1 MAKFTNARER
11 PLGVGGSFAFRLK
24 PHISSILHAGAWSYL
39 FAILSGESYLS
50 ATMTLVLRYVE
61 RKFTSMSI

>member
-39 FAILSGESYLS
+39 FAIRSGESYLS
-50 ATMTLVLRYVE
+50 AM
-61 RKFTSMSI
+61 MI